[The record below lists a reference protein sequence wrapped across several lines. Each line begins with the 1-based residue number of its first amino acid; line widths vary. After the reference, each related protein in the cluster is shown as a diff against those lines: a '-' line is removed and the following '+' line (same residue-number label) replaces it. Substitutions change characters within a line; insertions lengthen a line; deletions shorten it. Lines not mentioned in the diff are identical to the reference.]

1 MRLIIKR
8 ISDEV
13 ESISADFI
21 LYVQTETETSIHAE
35 VCSGEELNHFIR
47 KIKSEYD
54 IKETIYFDL

>member
-21 LYVQTETETSIHAE
+21 LYVQTETDTSIHAR
-35 VCSGEELNHFIR
+35 VCSEKELNLHIEN
-47 KIKSEYD
+47 IKSEYD

>member
-21 LYVQTETETSIHAE
+21 LYVQTDTETSIHAR
-35 VCSGEELNHFIR
+35 VCSEKELTIHIES
-47 KIKSEYD
+47 IKSEYD

>member
-21 LYVQTETETSIHAE
+21 LNVQTETDTSIHAR
-35 VCSGEELNHFIR
+35 VCSEKELNVHIEN
-47 KIKSEYD
+47 IKSEYD